1 MKSIRLKLW
10 TSLML
15 FVGFMLVIL
24 WLFQIVFLDK
34 FYLNM
39 HLDQIREKST
49 EIVMHLESKSISN
62 DEMLQELD
70 TFAYTNNLTL
80 EIMNPEGTVVY
91 QSSNSTEQQIPN
103 LFRKTISQIGDE
115 ARKGNT
121 IETTMIHP
129 RFNTNNLVL
138 GYPIH
143 DISESKIIGSLVL
156 IAPMPPVADTAD
168 ILKSQLIYIS
178 MILIIVAF
186 LIALVI
192 SNQLS
197 RPIVEIQKA
206 AKKIAKGDWDISIS
220 NKSNDEIGQLTVA
233 ILEMAEELRKTD
245 NLRKELIGNISHEL
259 RTPLSLIKGY
269 AETIRDLTGNI
280 PEKREK
286 QLDII
291 IRESD
296 RLARLISDIL
306 NLSQLETGAIKAV
319 LKPIDL
325 KDVLIDMQNRFE
337 NMAIQQNITL
347 DIRPFKSIKV
357 LADVAQIEQVMVN
370 LLSNAFQ
377 HCDEN
382 KSIRV
387 TTEETLD
394 QVTVAVIDEGSGIPK
409 EHLSSIWDRY
419 YKISKSTESN
429 NSNNKSQGTGLGLAI
444 VKNILEN
451 HQSNYGIESEEGQG
465 TKIWF
470 TLKKNLATH
479 R

>member
-15 FVGFMLVIL
+15 FVGFMLVVL

-49 EIVMHLESKSISN
+49 EIVLRLESKGLN
-62 DEMLQELD
+62 DNEMLQELD
-70 TFAYTNNLTL
+70 IFAYTNNLTL
-80 EIMNPEGTVVY
+80 EILLSSGNVIY
-91 QSSNSTEQQIPN
+91 QSSNSSEQQMPN
-103 LFRKTISQIGDE
+103 LFRKTIIQIGEE
-115 ARKGNT
+115 ALAGT
-121 IETTMIHP
+121 TVETTMIHP
-129 RFNTNNLVL
+129 RFNTNNLVI

-143 DISESKIIGSLVL
+143 QTLDSEIIGSLVL

-178 MILIIVAF
+178 LILIFVAF
-186 LIALVI
+186 LIAFVI

-206 AKKIAKGDWDISIS
+206 AKKIAKGDWDISIQ
-220 NKSNDEIGQLTVA
+220 NKRKDEIGQLTAA
-233 ILEMAEELRKTD
+233 ICEMAEELSKTD
-245 NLRKELIGNISHEL
+245 HLRKELIGNISHEL

-291 IRESD
+291 IHESD
-296 RLARLISDIL
+296 RLARLITDIL

-319 LKPIDL
+319 LKSVDL
-325 KDVLIDMQNRFE
+325 KHVLIDMQNRFE
-337 NMAIQQNITL
+337 NMALQQHINL
-347 DIRPFKSIKV
+347 DIRPFKSIKI
-357 LADVAQIEQVMVN
+357 LADEAQIEQVMVN

-377 HCDEN
+377 HSQEN

-419 YKISKSTESN
+419 YRIDKNSELMTSK
-429 NSNNKSQGTGLGLAI
+429 NKSQGTGLGLAI

-451 HQSNYGIESEEGQG
+451 HGSTYGIESEEGVG

-470 TLKKNLATH
+470 TLRKDIHMNT
-479 R
+479 